1 MTHDPLCAKSDH
13 YCVCDLIAEVRK
25 DERQKTFD
33 ADWSEIGQLAAVGLF
48 RRQAARDMLAKCIAA
63 LPHDTHCLDTWYDD
77 KTSECFCESAACDRA
92 LRALQEVDT
101 PQQEI
106 NEHINFDTAN
116 RIGDDTTL
124 QNAGREPYKSPNG
137 YDPRAA
143 ENRP

>member
-1 MTHDPLCAKSDH
+1 MSLD
-13 YCVCDLIAEVRK
+13 
-25 DERQKTFD
+25 
-33 ADWSEIGQLAAVGLF
+33 DWNDGWIEGQ
-48 RRQAARDMLAKCIAA
+48 RDMLAQCISEIENWPIS
-63 LPHDTHCLDTWYDD
+63 LWQQHTQPDGTKESKRFLID
-77 KTSECFCESAACDRA
+77 KADVLAA

-101 PQQEI
+101 PRQRL

-124 QNAGREPYKSPNG
+124 QNAGREPYKSPVR